1 MYEGSADM
9 VELEKFKDLD
19 RNELSLIE
27 VAHAA
32 LQETG
37 EVHDF
42 NQLLEFLQNYLS
54 LSDEQLEKKMVRFYT
69 DLNVDGRF
77 ISLGDNRWGLRSWYA
92 IDEID
97 EEIIN
102 SIDDEDIPRHRRRK
116 KKSSLNAFAE
126 GDEDVIDY
134 NDDDP
139 EDIDD
144 IYDQIDEEDY
154 DADDD
159 DDEEDDAVEDIEGP
173 VLLEDDEDEDD
184 NAELGVYARDLSELG
199 DDVDIDEEEIEIDDE
214 EDDDEDDELSDEN
227 QELLDQF

>member
-1 MYEGSADM
+1 M

>member
-1 MYEGSADM
+1 M
-9 VELEKFKDLD
+9 VELEKLKGQD
-19 RNELSLIE
+19 RSELSLIE
-27 VAHAA
+27 VAHAI
-32 LQETG
+32 LQESG
-37 EVHDF
+37 EVYDF

-54 LSDEQLEKKMVRFYT
+54 LSDADLENKMVRFYT

-102 SIDDEDIPRHRRRK
+102 SIEDEDLPRHRRRK
-116 KKSSLNAFAE
+116 KKSSINAFAE
-126 GDEDVIDY
+126 GDDDVIDY

-144 IYDQIDEEDY
+144 IYDVIDEEE
-154 DADDD
+154 
-159 DDEEDDAVEDIEGP
+159 DEEED
-173 VLLEDDEDEDD
+173 EDDVIDGPILDEEEDEDDD

-199 DDVDIDEEEIEIDDE
+199 DDDLEDEDIEIEIDDD
-214 EDDDEDDELSDEN
+214 DDDEDDEDDEMSDED
-227 QELLDQF
+227 QALLDQF